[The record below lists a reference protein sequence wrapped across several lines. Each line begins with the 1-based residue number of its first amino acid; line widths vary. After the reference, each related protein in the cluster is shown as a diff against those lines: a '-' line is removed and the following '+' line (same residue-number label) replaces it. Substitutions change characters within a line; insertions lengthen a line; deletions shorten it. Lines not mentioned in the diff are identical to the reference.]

1 MTQRIRIATRKSKLA
16 MQQANYIRILLQR
29 FNRDL
34 EVEILGVVTTGDKS
48 AQDIGFQMSGKGDFL
63 KEIET
68 ELFAETADL
77 AIHSMKDVPAQLPD
91 GLTVSAI
98 GPRLDPTDALAG
110 IDSLSNLPA
119 NARIGTSSSR
129 RRALLRHVYKKT
141 NVQPVRGNV
150 DTRLQKL
157 DHGKFDALVLA
168 TSGLLRLG
176 LDNRIGT
183 RLNPSIFVPAAG
195 QGQLAVEY
203 RNDDD
208 RIKKLVSTLEVPDT
222 SLASYCERDVVNE
235 LGADCT
241 TPIGVYCEPIDQGFH
256 ILCIVLDSRGEH
268 SVKVSFFDESPSKLA
283 KKAVRSLLSMG
294 ARDLFEAA

>member
-29 FNRDL
+29 SNSDL
-34 EVEILGVVTTGDKS
+34 EVGILGVVTTGDRS
-48 AQDIGFQMSGKGDFL
+48 AQGIGFQMSGKGDFL

-68 ELFAETADL
+68 ELLAETADL

-91 GLTVSAI
+91 GLTVRAI
-98 GPRLDPTDALAG
+98 GPRQDPTDALAG
-110 IDSLSNLPA
+110 IDSLNNLSA
-119 NARIGTSSSR
+119 NATIGTSSSR
-129 RRALLRHVYKKT
+129 RRALLRHVYNQS

-157 DHGKFDALVLA
+157 DQGKFDALVLA

-183 RLNPSIFVPAAG
+183 RLDPAIFVPAAG
-195 QGQLAVEY
+195 QGQIAVEY
-203 RNDDD
+203 RHDDD
-208 RIKKLVSTLEVPDT
+208 RISKLVDTLEVPD
-222 SLASYCERDVVNE
+222 ASRASCCERDIVNE

-241 TPIGVYCEPIDQGFH
+241 TPLGVYCEPIDQGFH
-256 ILCIVLDSRGEH
+256 IRCIVLDPSGEH
-268 SVKVSFFDESPSKLA
+268 SVSASFFDENPSKLA
-283 KKAVRSLLSMG
+283 EKAVRSLLSMG
-294 ARDLFEAA
+294 ARDLFEFA